1 MADAKT
7 LKQEQTALFRY
18 AVIFPLLD
26 ERLGQGDQA
35 RILDEIS
42 AKDYEIPFSTRRK
55 VSRGTAARWLTLYR
69 KGGIVLETTDFNQK
83 MTTDFNQYK
92 CHRI

>member
-1 MADAKT
+1 MLALLHSEETAMADTKT

-55 VSRGTAARWLTLYR
+55 VCRGTAAR
-69 KGGIVLETTDFNQK
+69 
-83 MTTDFNQYK
+83 
-92 CHRI
+92 

>member
-42 AKDYEIPFSTRRK
+42 AKDYEIPF
-55 VSRGTAARWLTLYR
+55 VGDHL
-69 KGGIVLETTDFNQK
+69 F
-83 MTTDFNQYK
+83 
-92 CHRI
+92 